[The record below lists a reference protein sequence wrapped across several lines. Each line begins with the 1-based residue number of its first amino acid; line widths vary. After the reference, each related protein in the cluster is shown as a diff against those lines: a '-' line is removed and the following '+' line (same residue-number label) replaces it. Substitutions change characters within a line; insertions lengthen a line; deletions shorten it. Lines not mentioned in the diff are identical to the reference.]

1 MLRADLHMH
10 SVYSDGTLTIK
21 KLLDYAK
28 SKRLDIVAITDH
40 DSTMGVE
47 EAIKYGKEIN
57 IKVIAGIE
65 LSTAHNDESVHVL
78 GYFNGEVPEE
88 VKEFSKQQHEFRRER
103 IKKMAQNMIDLY
115 GFKIDFE
122 RLMKPIGTITRA
134 HLIREIAMSNPE
146 YEKEY
151 IYNNCLRES
160 CPGYIQSTKLST
172 AEGIEFL
179 RRNGALIVIAHP
191 TLLKKNDILDLIT
204 PDVDGLEAIYPKNK
218 PLDEKIF
225 RSICDSRGMIITAG
239 SDYHGIIDYSHE
251 DLAYNVL
258 EGEDL
263 EKFLKRL
270 GDLNENN

>member
-10 SVYSDGTLTIK
+10 SVYSDGTLTVK

-28 SKRLDIVAITDH
+28 SKRLDIVALTDH
-40 DSTMGVE
+40 DSTEGVA
-47 EAIKYGKEIN
+47 EAIEYGKRIN
-57 IKVIAGIE
+57 LRVIPGIE
-65 LSTAHNDESVHVL
+65 LSTEHNGESVHVL
-78 GYFNGEVPEE
+78 GYFKHEIPQ
-88 VKEFSKQQHEFRRER
+88 KLKDFSKEQHKNRRER
-103 IKKMAQNMIDLY
+103 IYKMAQNMVNLY

-134 HLIREIAMSNPE
+134 HLIREINLSNPE

-151 IYNNCLRES
+151 VFKNCLSEG
-160 CPGYIQSTKLST
+160 CPGYISSTRLST
-172 AEGIEFL
+172 ADGIKFL
-179 RRNGALIVIAHP
+179 KKCGAVVVIAHP
-191 TLLKKNDILDLIT
+191 TLLKKNDILELIN
-204 PDVDGLEAIYPKNK
+204 DEVDGLEAIYPKNK
-218 PLDEKIF
+218 GKDESIF
-225 RSICDSRGMIITAG
+225 RNICAQRSMIVTAG

-270 GDLNENN
+270 GDE

>member
-10 SVYSDGTLTIK
+10 SVYSDGTLTVK

-28 SKRLDIVAITDH
+28 SKRLDIIALTDH

-47 EAIKYGKEIN
+47 EAINYGKEIN
-57 IKVIAGIE
+57 IRVIPGIE
-65 LSTAHNDESVHVL
+65 LSTTHNDESVHVL
-78 GYFNGEVPEE
+78 GYFNGEIPEE
-88 VKEFSKQQHEFRRER
+88 VKKFSKEQHEFRRER

-134 HLIREIAMSNPE
+134 HLIREISLSNPQ

-151 IYNNCLRES
+151 VYNNCLKEG
-160 CPGYIQSTKLST
+160 CPGYIQSTRLST
-172 AEGIEFL
+172 QEGIDFL
-179 RRNGALIVIAHP
+179 KRNGAVIVIAHP
-191 TLLKKNDILDLIT
+191 TLLKKNDVLELIND
-204 PDVDGLEAIYPKNK
+204 DVDGLEAIYPKNK
-218 PLDEKIF
+218 HSDEKVF
-225 RSICDSRGMIITAG
+225 RQICQERNMIVTAG

-258 EGEDL
+258 EGIDL
-263 EKFLKRL
+263 ENFLKRL
-270 GDLNENN
+270 GEK

>member
-28 SKRLDIVAITDH
+28 SKRLDIIAITDH

-47 EAIKYGKEIN
+47 EAIAYGKEIN
-57 IKVIAGIE
+57 LKVIAGIE
-65 LSTAHNDESVHVL
+65 LSTAHNGESVHVL
-78 GYFNGEVPEE
+78 GYFNGEIPDEI
-88 VKEFSKQQHEFRRER
+88 KEFSKKQHEFRRKR
-103 IKKMAQNMIDLY
+103 IRKMAQNMIDLY

-122 RLMKPIGTITRA
+122 RLMKTIGTITRA

-151 IYNNCLRES
+151 IFNNCLREG
-160 CPGYIQSTKLST
+160 CPGYIQSTSLETK
-172 AEGIEFL
+172 EGIEFL
-179 RRNGALIVIAHP
+179 KRNGALIVIAHP
-191 TLLKKNDILDLIT
+191 TLLKKNDILELIT
-204 PDVDGLEAIYPKNK
+204 DDVDGLEAIYPKNK
-218 PLDEKIF
+218 PLDEKLF
-225 RSICDSRGMIITAG
+225 REICKGRNMIITAG

-258 EGEDL
+258 EGVDL
-263 EKFLKRL
+263 DNFLKRL
-270 GDLNENN
+270 GEK